1 MAVEGEVKRVKAPR
15 SERIKAGWR
24 CFSRAFNRE
33 VSFAFRKPVIHWL
46 CWIFPLLLFGLISSN
61 FSEGTLLDL
70 PVSVVDNDHSSL
82 SKTLV
87 RKLDAGSHAHVQ
99 AFNGGLQE
107 AEYRLRTAQDY
118 ALLYIP
124 TDFEADVLAGKQPSV
139 VLYYNALFY
148 GAGLYSTQ
156 DFSGLITELNTS
168 YRSIIA
174 TEIGKTLPSL
184 ASVDLSYGSL
194 FNASGSYIYYQQFA
208 ATIHLL
214 QLFTVTCM
222 IYVMARSQ
230 ALLCA
235 PSFTLALLGKLAPYT
250 LCFTT
255 LLMVEI
261 AMLVGFFDAR
271 VSGNPLYMLLVGFF
285 YVIAAQSLGLLLFTF
300 TKTTITA
307 YTMMGIFVSIA
318 LTFSGMAVPVLS
330 MPLPARIISGIEPLS
345 YALAAMFDV
354 FLREVSVRGI
364 LMVCCIL
371 LIYPLVTAFLVRKRL
386 YLRMKQQEPGK

>member
-1 MAVEGEVKRVKAPR
+1 MY
-15 SERIKAGWR
+15 RIKASWR
-24 CFSRAFNRE
+24 CFSRSFTRE
-33 VSFAFRKPVIHWL
+33 THHAFRQPVIHWL
-46 CWIFPLLLFGLISSN
+46 GWIFPLLLFILISSN

-70 PVSVVDNDHSSL
+70 PVSVVDNDHSTL
-82 SKTLV
+82 SKTLT

-99 AFNGGLQE
+99 AFDGGLQE
-107 AEYRLRTAQDY
+107 AEHRLRTAQDY

-124 TDFEADVLAGKQPSV
+124 PDFEADALAGKQPSV

-156 DFSGLITELNTS
+156 DFSGLMTELNAQ

-174 TEIGKTLPSL
+174 NEIGKKVPPL
-184 ASVDLSYGSL
+184 ASVELSYGSL

-208 ATIHLL
+208 AMIHLI

-230 ALLCA
+230 SLLGA
-235 PSFTLALLGKLAPYT
+235 PSFTFALLGKLAPYT

-271 VSGNPLYMLLVGFF
+271 VSGNPLFMVLIGFF
-285 YVIAAQSLGLLLFTF
+285 YVIAAQSIGLLLFTF
-300 TKTTITA
+300 TRTTITA
-307 YTMMGIFVSIA
+307 YTMMGIFVGIA
-318 LTFSGMAVPVLS
+318 LTFSGMAVPELS
-330 MPLPARIISGIEPLS
+330 MPWPARIISNIEPLTH
-345 YALAAMFDV
+345 ALYAMFDI
-354 FLREVSVRGI
+354 FLRQVPARAIFSV
-364 LMVCCIL
+364 CAIL
-371 LIYPLVTAFLVRKRL
+371 LIYPMLTGLLVHKRL
-386 YLRMKQQEPGK
+386 YQRLKKQEQGK

>member
-1 MAVEGEVKRVKAPR
+1 VELERVVAMLR
-15 SERIKAGWR
+15 VKAGWR
-24 CFSRAFNRE
+24 CFSRSFTRE
-33 VSFAFRKPVIHWL
+33 TRHAFRKPVIHWL
-46 CWIFPLLLFGLISSN
+46 GWIFPLLLFVLISSN

-70 PVSVVDNDHSSL
+70 PVSVVDNDHSTL
-82 SKTLV
+82 SKTLT
-87 RKLDAGSHAHVQ
+87 RNLDAGSHAHVQ
-99 AFNGGLQE
+99 AFDDGLPQ
-107 AEYRLRTAQDY
+107 AEHRLRTAKDY

-124 TDFEADVLAGKQPSV
+124 PDFEADALSGKQPSV

-156 DFSGLITELNTS
+156 DFSGLITELNTQ

-174 TEIGKTLPSL
+174 NEIGKTVPPL
-184 ASVDLSYGSL
+184 ASVELSYGSL

-208 ATIHLL
+208 ATIHLI

-230 ALLCA
+230 SLIGA
-235 PSFTLALLGKLAPYT
+235 PSFTFALLGKLAPYT

-271 VSGNPLYMLLVGFF
+271 VSGNPLFMVLIGFF
-285 YVIAAQSLGLLLFTF
+285 YVISAQSIGLLLFTF
-300 TKTTITA
+300 TSTTITA

-318 LTFSGMAVPVLS
+318 LTFSGMAVPELS
-330 MPLPARIISGIEPLS
+330 MPWPARIISNIEPLTH
-345 YALAAMFDV
+345 ALYAMFDI
-354 FLREVSVRGI
+354 FLRQVPASAIFSV
-364 LMVCCIL
+364 CAIL
-371 LIYPLVTAFLVRKRL
+371 LVYPLITGLLVHKRL
-386 YLRMKQQEPGK
+386 YLRLKKQEPGK

>member
-1 MAVEGEVKRVKAPR
+1 MLRV
-15 SERIKAGWR
+15 KAGWR
-24 CFSRAFNRE
+24 CFSRSFTRE
-33 VSFAFRKPVIHWL
+33 TRHAFRKPVIHWL
-46 CWIFPLLLFGLISSN
+46 GWIFPLLLFVLISSN

-70 PVSVVDNDHSSL
+70 PVSVVDNDHSTL
-82 SKTLV
+82 SKTLT
-87 RKLDAGSHAHVQ
+87 RNLDAGSHAHVQ
-99 AFNGGLQE
+99 AFDDGLPQ
-107 AEYRLRTAQDY
+107 AEHRLRTAQDY

-124 TDFEADVLAGKQPSV
+124 PDFEADALSGKQPSV

-156 DFSGLITELNTS
+156 DFSGLITELNTQ

-174 TEIGKTLPSL
+174 NEIGKTVPPL
-184 ASVDLSYGSL
+184 ASVELSYGSL

-208 ATIHLL
+208 ATIHLI

-230 ALLCA
+230 SLIGA
-235 PSFTLALLGKLAPYT
+235 PSFTFALLGKLAPYT

-271 VSGNPLYMLLVGFF
+271 VSGNPLFMVLIGFF
-285 YVIAAQSLGLLLFTF
+285 YVISAQSIGLLLFTF
-300 TKTTITA
+300 TSTTITA

-318 LTFSGMAVPVLS
+318 LTFSGMAVPELS
-330 MPLPARIISGIEPLS
+330 MPWPARIISNIEPLTH
-345 YALAAMFDV
+345 ALYAMFDI
-354 FLREVSVRGI
+354 FLRQVPASAIFSV
-364 LMVCCIL
+364 CAIL
-371 LIYPLVTAFLVRKRL
+371 LVYPLITGLLVHKRL
-386 YLRMKQQEPGK
+386 YLRLKKQEPGK

>member
-1 MAVEGEVKRVKAPR
+1 MYRV
-15 SERIKAGWR
+15 KAGWR
-24 CFSRAFNRE
+24 CFSRSFNRE
-33 VSFAFRKPVIHWL
+33 TSVAFRKPVIHWL
-46 CWIFPLLLFGLISSN
+46 GWIFPLLLFILISSN

-70 PVSVVDNDHSSL
+70 PVSVVDNDHSDL
-82 SKTLV
+82 SKMLI

-99 AFNGGLQE
+99 AFDGGLQE
-107 AEYRLRTAQDY
+107 AERRLRTAQDF

-124 TDFEADVLAGKQPSV
+124 PDFEANTLEGKQPSV

-156 DFSGLITELNTS
+156 DFSGLISELNGQ
-168 YRSIIA
+168 YRTILA
-174 TEIGKTLPSL
+174 NEMGKVMPPL
-184 ASVDLSYGSL
+184 ASVQLLYGSL

-208 ATIHLL
+208 AMIHLI

-230 ALLCA
+230 SLLGA

-271 VSGNPLYMLLVGFF
+271 VSGNPLFMLLISFF
-285 YVIAAQSLGLLLFTF
+285 YVIAAQSIGLLLFTF
-300 TKTTITA
+300 TSTTITA
-307 YTMMGIFVSIA
+307 YTLMGIFVSIA
-318 LTFSGMAVPVLS
+318 LTFSGMAVPELS
-330 MPLPARIISGIEPLS
+330 MPLVARLISNIEPLTH
-345 YALAAMFDV
+345 ALYAMFDI
-354 FLREVSVRGI
+354 FLRKVPASAIFSVCG
-364 LMVCCIL
+364 IL
-371 LIYPLVTAFLVRKRL
+371 LIYPLIAGVLVRKRL
-386 YLRMKQQEPGK
+386 YLRLKKQEPGK

>member
-1 MAVEGEVKRVKAPR
+1 MYRLKA
-15 SERIKAGWR
+15 SWR
-24 CFSRAFNRE
+24 CFSR
-33 VSFAFRKPVIHWL
+33 SFARETHHAFRQPVIHWL
-46 CWIFPLLLFGLISSN
+46 GWIFPLLLFILISSN

-70 PVSVVDNDHSSL
+70 PVSVVDSDHSTL
-82 SKTLV
+82 SKTLT

-99 AFNGGLQE
+99 AFDGGLQE
-107 AEYRLRTAQDY
+107 AEHRLRTAQDY

-124 TDFEADVLAGKQPSV
+124 PDFEADALAGKQPSV

-156 DFSGLITELNTS
+156 DFSGLITELNTQ

-174 TEIGKTLPSL
+174 NAIGKNVPPL
-184 ASVDLSYGSL
+184 ASVELSYGSL

-208 ATIHLL
+208 ATIHLI

-230 ALLCA
+230 SLLAA
-235 PSFTLALLGKLAPYT
+235 PSFTFALLGKLAPYT

-271 VSGNPLYMLLVGFF
+271 VSGDPLFMVLISFF
-285 YVIAAQSLGLLLFTF
+285 YVIAAQSMGLLLFTF
-300 TKTTITA
+300 TRTTITA

-318 LTFSGMAVPVLS
+318 LTFSGMAVPELS
-330 MPLPARIISGIEPLS
+330 MPWPARIISNIEPLTH
-345 YALAAMFDV
+345 ALYAMFDI
-354 FLREVSVRGI
+354 FLRQVPASAIFSV
-364 LMVCCIL
+364 CAIL
-371 LIYPLVTAFLVRKRL
+371 LIYPLLTGLLVHKRL
-386 YLRMKQQEPGK
+386 YLRLKKQEPGK

>member
-1 MAVEGEVKRVKAPR
+1 MYRV
-15 SERIKAGWR
+15 KAGWR
-24 CFSRAFNRE
+24 CFSRSFTRE
-33 VSFAFRKPVIHWL
+33 THHAFRKPVIHWL
-46 CWIFPLLLFGLISSN
+46 CWIFPLLLFILISSN

-70 PVSVVDNDHSSL
+70 PVSVVDNDHSTL
-82 SKTLV
+82 SKTLI

-99 AFNGGLQE
+99 AFDGGLQE
-107 AEYRLRTAQDY
+107 AEHRLRTAQDY

-124 TDFEADVLAGKQPSV
+124 PDFEADALEGKQPSV

-156 DFSGLITELNTS
+156 DFSGLMTELNGN

-174 TEIGKTLPSL
+174 NEIGKTLPPL
-184 ASVDLSYGSL
+184 ASVELLYGSL

-208 ATIHLL
+208 ATIHLI
-214 QLFTVTCM
+214 QLFAVTCM

-230 ALLCA
+230 ALLGA
-235 PSFTLALLGKLAPYT
+235 PSFSFALLGKLAPYT

-271 VSGNPLYMLLVGFF
+271 VSGNPLFMVLISFF
-285 YVIAAQSLGLLLFTF
+285 YVIAAQSIGLLLFTF
-300 TKTTITA
+300 TSTTITA
-307 YTMMGIFVSIA
+307 YTLMGIFVSIA
-318 LTFSGMAVPVLS
+318 LTFSGMAVPELS
-330 MPLPARIISGIEPLS
+330 MPWPARIISNIEPLS

>member
-1 MAVEGEVKRVKAPR
+1 MAHATH
-15 SERIKAGWR
+15 RIKAAWR
-24 CFSRAFNRE
+24 CFGRAFNAE
-33 VSFAFRKPVIHWL
+33 VKTAFRQPVIHWL
-46 CWIFPLLLFGLISSN
+46 CWCFPLILFALIASN

-70 PVSVVDNDHSSL
+70 PVSVVDSDHSTL
-82 SKTLV
+82 SRELT
-87 RKLDAGSHAHVQ
+87 RKLDAGSHAHVVAYQ
-99 AFNGGLQE
+99 GGLPE

-124 TDFEADVLAGKQPSV
+124 PRFEADVLAGRQPSV

-174 TEIGKTLPSL
+174 TEIGKTVPSL

-194 FNASGSYIYYQQFA
+194 FNASGSYIYYQQFG

-230 ALLCA
+230 SLLA
-235 PSFTLALLGKLAPYT
+235 SPSFTFALLGKLAPYT
-250 LCFTT
+250 LCFTA

-261 AMLVGFFDAR
+261 ALLVGVFDAR
-271 VSGNPLYMLLVGFF
+271 VSGNPLDMLIIAFF
-285 YVIAAQSLGLLLFTF
+285 YVMSAQSLGLLLFTF
-300 TKTTITA
+300 TSTTITA
-307 YTMMGIFVSIA
+307 YTLMATFVGLA
-318 LTFSGMAVPVLS
+318 LTFSGMAVPELS
-330 MPLPARIISGIEPLS
+330 MSLPAQIISEIEPLTH
-345 YALAAMFDV
+345 ALNAMFDV
-354 FLREVSVRGI
+354 FLRQVPSTRI
-364 LMVCCIL
+364 LGVCAVL
-371 LIYPLVTAFLVRKRL
+371 LVYPLVTGLLVHRKL
-386 YLRMKQQEPGK
+386 YLRLKKQEAGK

>member
-1 MAVEGEVKRVKAPR
+1 VELERVVAML
-15 SERIKAGWR
+15 RIKAGWR
-24 CFSRAFNRE
+24 CFSRSFTRE
-33 VSFAFRKPVIHWL
+33 TRHAFRKPVIHWL
-46 CWIFPLLLFGLISSN
+46 GWIFPLLLFVLISSN

-70 PVSVVDNDHSSL
+70 PVSVVDNDHSTL
-82 SKTLV
+82 SKTLT
-87 RKLDAGSHAHVQ
+87 RNLDAGSHAHVQ
-99 AFNGGLQE
+99 AFDDGLPQ
-107 AEYRLRTAQDY
+107 AEHRLRTAQDY

-124 TDFEADVLAGKQPSV
+124 PDFEADALSGKQPSV

-156 DFSGLITELNTS
+156 DFSGLITELNTQ

-174 TEIGKTLPSL
+174 NEIGKTVPPL
-184 ASVDLSYGSL
+184 ASVELSYGSL

-208 ATIHLL
+208 ATIHLI

-230 ALLCA
+230 SLIGA
-235 PSFTLALLGKLAPYT
+235 PSFTFALLGKLAPYT

-271 VSGNPLYMLLVGFF
+271 VSGNPLFMVLIGFF
-285 YVIAAQSLGLLLFTF
+285 YVISAQSIGLLLFTF
-300 TKTTITA
+300 TSTTITA

-318 LTFSGMAVPVLS
+318 LTFSGMAVPELS
-330 MPLPARIISGIEPLS
+330 MPWPARIISNIEPLTH
-345 YALAAMFDV
+345 ALYAMFDI
-354 FLREVSVRGI
+354 FLRQVPASAIFSV
-364 LMVCCIL
+364 CAIL
-371 LIYPLVTAFLVRKRL
+371 LVYPLITGLLVHKRL
-386 YLRMKQQEPGK
+386 YLRLKKQEPGK

>member
-1 MAVEGEVKRVKAPR
+1 MAHATHRAKA
-15 SERIKAGWR
+15 AWR
-24 CFSRAFNRE
+24 CFSRSFTRE
-33 VSFAFRKPVIHWL
+33 ANHAFRQPVIHWL
-46 CWIFPLLLFGLISSN
+46 CWCFPLILFTLIASN

-70 PVSVVDNDHSSL
+70 PVSVVDSDHSKL
-82 SKTLV
+82 SQELI
-87 RKLDAGSHAHVQ
+87 RKLDAGSHAHVE
-99 AFNGGLQE
+99 AYAGGLPE

-124 TDFEADVLAGKQPSV
+124 PRFEADVLAGRQQSA

-156 DFSGLITELNTS
+156 DFSGLITELNNS

-174 TEIGKTLPSL
+174 AEIGKTVPSL

-230 ALLCA
+230 ALLAA
-235 PSFTLALLGKLAPYT
+235 PSFTFGLLGKLAPYT

-261 AMLVGFFDAR
+261 ALLVGVFDAR
-271 VSGNPLYMLLVGFF
+271 VSGNPLDMLLIAFF

-300 TKTTITA
+300 TSTTISA
-307 YTMMGIFVSIA
+307 YSMMAIFVGLA
-318 LTFSGMAVPVLS
+318 LTFSGMAVPELS
-330 MPLPARIISGIEPLS
+330 MPLPARIISEIEPLTH
-345 YALAAMFDV
+345 ALNAMFDV
-354 FLREVSVRGI
+354 FLRQVPGVRIVSV
-364 LMVCCIL
+364 CAIL
-371 LIYPLVTAFLVRKRL
+371 LVYPLITGLLVHSKLYMRL
-386 YLRMKQQEPGK
+386 KKQEPGK